1 MYKYEILEKI
11 MNFVELLQQYNM
23 SYDNNGKIILEN
35 VYIITPYLSIDF
47 FQEFFNHFTFT
58 SLRLFVDKSSYQ
70 KAINIK
76 EELIKDYRVKTKF
89 HIIPTEDSEGRFVH
103 AKMYYIETKANQ
115 KTRAYLVIGSS
126 NASSNAFTFGID
138 EEDEYLYNY
147 ANAELNT
154 VIKITDNNRKF
165 MERYFDSINA
175 GENLHNYSLNVYGD
189 NSLIIHFPKLRK
201 FIETKSDDCIEIF
214 SFTNWVLQGVMY
226 HKYDELQA
234 LGKIRIELEKRI
246 KKSDNFI
253 KNAKEY
259 GFELEDDIFSISY
272 QFIEESKNT
281 HNSKDIIKSKYL
293 FETSYGYW
301 APLEFKEVI
310 DEQIYSNKNG
320 IKYTRLEQI
329 KNVNILSET
338 EKIFNQFK
346 SFVATLSTEQ
356 QKEYI
361 AMENDQIDE
370 IYYKKTIKNQ
380 LERQIN
386 KCNDINFKDR
396 YISGYGMYYANLL
409 APCINE
415 VVDDII
421 DYINIK
427 FTDASQRNLL
437 CKTIKKEIKEENIKV
452 NLEYLDKN
460 IKKLYKILLDEMNQ
474 ENTDI

>member
-1 MYKYEILEKI
+1 MNKYEILEKI

-226 HKYDELQA
+226 HKYDKLQA
-234 LGKIRIELEKRI
+234 LGKIRIELEKQIRSCGRS
-246 KKSDNFI
+246 K
-253 KNAKEY
+253 KNAKAE
-259 GFELEDDIFSISY
+259 GRE
-272 QFIEESKNT
+272 
-281 HNSKDIIKSKYL
+281 
-293 FETSYGYW
+293 
-301 APLEFKEVI
+301 
-310 DEQIYSNKNG
+310 
-320 IKYTRLEQI
+320 
-329 KNVNILSET
+329 
-338 EKIFNQFK
+338 
-346 SFVATLSTEQ
+346 
-356 QKEYI
+356 
-361 AMENDQIDE
+361 
-370 IYYKKTIKNQ
+370 
-380 LERQIN
+380 
-386 KCNDINFKDR
+386 
-396 YISGYGMYYANLL
+396 
-409 APCINE
+409 
-415 VVDDII
+415 
-421 DYINIK
+421 
-427 FTDASQRNLL
+427 
-437 CKTIKKEIKEENIKV
+437 
-452 NLEYLDKN
+452 
-460 IKKLYKILLDEMNQ
+460 
-474 ENTDI
+474 